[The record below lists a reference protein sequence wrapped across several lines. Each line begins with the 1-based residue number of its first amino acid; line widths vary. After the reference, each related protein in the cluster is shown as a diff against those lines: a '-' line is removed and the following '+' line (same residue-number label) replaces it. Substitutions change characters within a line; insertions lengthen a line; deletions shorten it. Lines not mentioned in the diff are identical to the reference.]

1 MNADSEQRCGIE
13 ILAAVTP
20 LGSAFSVFIPS
31 ISLAVHAPAGAGRSW
46 PRAGEDQQVIGEH
59 PQPDPPLHP
68 TEASVATPSKSV
80 TAFECADAS
89 FAAGAPA
96 QSGARRAR
104 APLPR
109 LARQDDVPDT
119 AILRGALIAPGR
131 EAAVGDRQLRGVIE
145 QRDVPIQA
153 RRPERAGASTPS
165 AWRTTARAIPMSS
178 W

>member
-68 TEASVATPSKSV
+68 TGASIATPSNPV
-80 TAFECADAS
+80 TAFEWADAS
-89 FAAGAPA
+89 FSAGAPG
-96 QSGARRAR
+96 QGGAGRPR
-104 APLPR
+104 APPPR
-109 LARQDDVPDT
+109 LCS
-119 AILRGALIAPGR
+119 
-131 EAAVGDRQLRGVIE
+131 
-145 QRDVPIQA
+145 QA
-153 RRPERAGASTPS
+153 R
-165 AWRTTARAIPMSS
+165 
-178 W
+178 